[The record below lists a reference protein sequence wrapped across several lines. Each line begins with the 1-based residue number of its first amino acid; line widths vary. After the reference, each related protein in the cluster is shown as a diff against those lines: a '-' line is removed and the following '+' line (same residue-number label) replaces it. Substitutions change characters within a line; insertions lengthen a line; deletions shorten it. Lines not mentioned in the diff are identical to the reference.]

1 MREVGTCLCD
11 NFGILSALHKPKK
24 EGKENK
30 MNAMKFNLRTALLL
44 GSILIGAS
52 PALAE
57 TVLNRGNAGEPQ
69 TLDQAHT
76 SINIEEFIL
85 KDLYEG
91 LTVYDAAGKIIPG
104 AAESWKVSDD
114 GTVYTFKLRD
124 NGKWSDGSPVTAE
137 DFVFSFQRVEDPK
150 TAAGYANILLP
161 IKNAEK
167 VNKGDLPVDQL
178 GIKAVDD
185 KTVEITL
192 ERPTPFFLELLAH
205 QTALPVSKAS
215 VEKNGADFVKPGVMV
230 SNGAYKLVAHV
241 PNDSLTTQKNEN
253 YWDAANVKI
262 DKVVFYPI
270 DDQAASV
277 RRFEAKEMDLVY
289 NFSAD
294 QIERLKKSYG
304 DEVHVSP
311 TLATYYYAFDTRQE
325 PYSDV
330 RVRQALSMAVDRDFL
345 AKEIYSG
352 SQLPAY
358 SMVPPGIETYGAPSK
373 ADFADMSQLDREDK
387 AIALMKEAGY
397 GEGGK
402 PLDIEIRYN
411 TNPNHERVA
420 TAVADMWKNT
430 FGAKVSLVN
439 LDVSSHYAYLQE
451 GGKFNVARAGW
462 VADYADAENFLAL
475 SLSSNKTF
483 NYGHYENPEFDAL
496 MKKSYEETDPAA
508 RSKLLHEAE
517 ALMMRD
523 QPVAPFLTQADLWLV
538 ASKVKGWQDNAA
550 NQHLTRFLS
559 IAE

>member
-1 MREVGTCLCD
+1 MTLAK
-11 NFGILSALHKPKK
+11 I
-24 EGKENK
+24 
-30 MNAMKFNLRTALLL
+30 NLRTAVLL
-44 GSILIGAS
+44 GSFLVGAS
-52 PALAE
+52 PLLAE
-57 TVLNRGNAGEPQ
+57 TVLHRGNAGEPQ

-91 LTVYDAAGKIIPG
+91 LTIYDAAGKVTPG
-104 AAESWKVSDD
+104 AAETWDLSDD
-114 GTVYTFKLRD
+114 GIVYTFKLRAD
-124 NGKWSDGSPVTAE
+124 AKWSDGSPVTAA
-137 DFVFSFQRVEDPK
+137 DFVFSLQRTEDPK
-150 TAAGYANILLP
+150 TAAGYANILFP

-167 VNKGDLPVDQL
+167 VNKGELPVDQL
-178 GIKAVDD
+178 GVKAIDE
-185 KTVEITL
+185 KTLEITL

-215 VEKNGADFVKPGVMV
+215 VEKNGADFVKPGIMV
-230 SNGAYKLVAHV
+230 SNGAYKLVAHT
-241 PNDSLTTQKNEN
+241 PNDSLTTEKNPE

-262 DKVVFYPI
+262 DKVIFYPI

-277 RRFEAKEMDLVY
+277 RRFEAKEMDLAY

-294 QIERLKKSYG
+294 QLDRLRKSYG
-304 DEVHVSP
+304 EQVHVSP

-330 RVRQALSMAVDRDFL
+330 RVRRALSMSVDRDFL

-352 SQLPAY
+352 SQLPSY
-358 SMVPPGIETYGAPSK
+358 SMVPPGMANYGDPAK
-373 ADFADMSQLDREDK
+373 ADFSEMSQLDREDEAVK
-387 AIALMKEAGY
+387 LMKEAGY

-402 PLDIEIRYN
+402 PLNIEIRYN

-483 NYGHYENPEFDAL
+483 NYGHFENAEFDAL
-496 MKKSYEETDPAA
+496 MKKSYEEVDPTV
-508 RSKLLHEAE
+508 RSKILHEAE
-517 ALMMRD
+517 ALLMKE
-523 QPVAPFLTQADLWLV
+523 QPIAPFLTQADLWLV
-538 ASKVKGWQDNAA
+538 SDKVKGWQDNAVNA
-550 NQHLTRFLS
+550 HLSRFLS
-559 IAE
+559 VSE

>member
-1 MREVGTCLCD
+1 
-11 NFGILSALHKPKK
+11 
-24 EGKENK
+24 
-30 MNAMKFNLRTALLL
+30 MKAFTFNRHVAALLV
-44 GSILIGAS
+44 GSMLIGAS

-57 TVLNRGNAGEPQ
+57 TVLHRGNAGEPQ

-91 LTVYDAAGKIIPG
+91 LTIYDAGGKIVPG
-104 AAESWKVSDD
+104 AAESWTVSDD

-124 NGKWSDGSPVTAE
+124 NGKWSDGSPVTAD

-150 TAAGYANILLP
+150 TAAGYANILYP
-161 IKNAEK
+161 VKNAEK
-167 VNKGDLPVDQL
+167 VNKGEVAVDQL
-178 GIKAVDD
+178 GMKAVDAR
-185 KTVEITL
+185 TLEITL

-215 VEKNGADFVKPGVMV
+215 VEKNGADFVKPGTMV
-230 SNGAYKLVAHV
+230 SNGAFKLVSHV
-241 PNDSLTTQKNEN
+241 PNDNLVVEKNPN
-253 YWDAANVKI
+253 HWDAANVKL
-262 DKVVFYPI
+262 DKVIFYPI
-270 DDQAASV
+270 DDQAASI

-294 QIERLKKSYG
+294 QIDRLRTAYNSQ
-304 DEVHVSP
+304 VHVSP
-311 TLATYYYAFDTRQE
+311 TLATYYYAFDTRSE

-330 RVRQALSMAVDRDFL
+330 RVRRALSMAVDRDFL

-352 SQLPAY
+352 SQIPAY
-358 SMVPPGIETYGAPSK
+358 SMVPPGIESYGEPSR
-373 ADFADMSQLDREDK
+373 ADFAGDSQLDREDK
-387 AIALMKEAGY
+387 AVALMKEAGY

-402 PLDIEIRYN
+402 PLAIEIRYN

-430 FGAKVSLVN
+430 FGATVTMVN

-475 SLSSNKTF
+475 SVSTNKTF
-483 NYGHYENPEFDAL
+483 NYGSFNNPDYDAL
-496 MKKSYEETDPAA
+496 MKKSYEERDPAA
-508 RSKLLHEAE
+508 RSKVLHEAE
-517 ALMMRD
+517 ALLMQE
-523 QPVAPFLTQADLWLV
+523 QPVAPLLTQADLWMV
-538 ASKVKGWQDNAA
+538 SDRVKGWEDNAA
-550 NQHLTRFLS
+550 NQHLSRFLS
-559 IAE
+559 VSE

>member
-1 MREVGTCLCD
+1 MASRL
-11 NFGILSALHKPKK
+11 L
-24 EGKENK
+24 
-30 MNAMKFNLRTALLL
+30 NLRAALVLGAVLL
-44 GSILIGAS
+44 GSS

-57 TVLNRGNAGEPQ
+57 AVLHRGNAGEPQ

-85 KDLYEG
+85 KDLYER
-91 LTVYDAAGKIIPG
+91 LTIYDAAGKNVPG
-104 AAESWKVSDD
+104 AAETWDLSDD
-114 GTVYTFKLRD
+114 GLTYTFKLRSD
-124 NGKWSDGSPVTAE
+124 AKWSDGSPVTAE
-137 DFVFSFQRVEDPK
+137 DFVFSFQRIEDPK
-150 TAAGYANILLP
+150 TAAGYANILYP

-167 VNKGDLPVDQL
+167 VNKGEMKPSEL

-230 SNGAYKLVAHV
+230 SNGAFKLVSHV
-241 PNDSLTTQKNEN
+241 PNDNLVVEKNAS
-253 YWDAANVKI
+253 YWDNGNVKL

-294 QIERLKKSYG
+294 QIDRLRGAYG
-304 DEVHVSP
+304 DQVHVSP

-330 RVRQALSMAVDRDFL
+330 RVRRALSMAVDRDFL

-352 SQLPAY
+352 SQIPAY
-358 SMVPPGIETYGAPSK
+358 SMVPPGIENYGDPAK
-373 ADFADMSQLDREDK
+373 ADFADLSQLDREDK
-387 AIALMKEAGY
+387 AVELMKEAGY

-402 PLDIEIRYN
+402 PLNIEIRYN

-496 MKKSYEETDPAA
+496 MKKSYEEADPAA
-508 RSKLLHEAE
+508 RSKDLHDAE
-517 ALMMRD
+517 ALLMHD
-523 QPVAPFLTQADLWLV
+523 QPIAPFLTQADLWLV
-538 ASKVKGWQDNAA
+538 SGRVQGWQDNAA
-550 NQHLTRFLS
+550 NQHLSRFLS
-559 IAE
+559 VSE

>member
-1 MREVGTCLCD
+1 MGSR
-11 NFGILSALHKPKK
+11 ILKLH
-24 EGKENK
+24 
-30 MNAMKFNLRTALLL
+30 TAFLLGAVLL
-44 GSILIGAS
+44 GST

-57 TVLNRGNAGEPQ
+57 TVLHRGNAGEPQ

-91 LTVYDAAGKIIPG
+91 LTIYDASGKIVPG
-104 AAESWKVSDD
+104 AAESWTLSDD
-114 GTVYTFKLRD
+114 ALTYTFKLRQD
-124 NGKWSDGSPVTAE
+124 AKWSDGSPVTAD

-150 TAAGYANILLP
+150 TAAEYANILYP
-161 IKNAEK
+161 IKNGEK
-167 VNKGDLPVDQL
+167 VNKGGLAPAEL
-178 GIKAVDD
+178 GVKAVDA
-185 KTVEITL
+185 KTLEIKV

-230 SNGAYKLVAHV
+230 SNGAFKLVSHV
-241 PNDSLTTQKNEN
+241 PNDNLVVEKNPS
-253 YWDAANVKI
+253 YWDAANVKL

-294 QIERLKKSYG
+294 QIDRLRSSYS
-304 DEVHVSP
+304 DQVHVSP
-311 TLATYYYAFDTRQE
+311 TLATYYYAFDSRQE

-330 RVRQALSMAVDRDFL
+330 RVRRALSMAIDRDFL

-352 SQLPAY
+352 SQIPAY
-358 SMVPPGIETYGAPSK
+358 SLVPPGIDTYGAPAK
-373 ADFADMSQLDREDK
+373 ADFADVSQLDREDK
-387 AIALMKEAGY
+387 AIELMKEAGY
-397 GEGGK
+397 GDGGK
-402 PLDIEIRYN
+402 PLNIEIRYN

-430 FGAKVSLVN
+430 FKAKVSLVN

-475 SLSSNKTF
+475 NLSTNKTF
-483 NYGHYENPEFDAL
+483 NYGHYESPEFDAL
-496 MKKSYEETDPAA
+496 MAKSYAETDPAA

-517 ALMMRD
+517 THLMAD
-523 QPVAPFLTQADLWLV
+523 QPVAPLLTQADLWLV
-538 ASKVKGWQDNAA
+538 SSRVQGWHDNAA
-550 NQHLTRFLS
+550 NQHLSRFLS
-559 IAE
+559 VSQ

>member
-1 MREVGTCLCD
+1 MANRLIG
-11 NFGILSALHKPKK
+11 FRA
-24 EGKENK
+24 
-30 MNAMKFNLRTALLL
+30 ALLAGAVL
-44 GSILIGAS
+44 LGAS
-52 PALAE
+52 PVLAE
-57 TVLNRGNAGEPQ
+57 TVLHRGNAGEPQ

-91 LTVYDAAGKIIPG
+91 LTIYDASGKIVPG
-104 AAESWKVSDD
+104 AAESWSVSDD
-114 GTVYTFKLRD
+114 GTIYTFKLRGD
-124 NGKWSDGSPVTAE
+124 AKWSDGSPVTAE
-137 DFVFSFQRVEDPK
+137 DFAFSFTRVEDPK
-150 TAAGYANILLP
+150 TAAGYANILYP

-167 VNKGDLPVDQL
+167 VNKGELGLDQL
-178 GIKAVDD
+178 GVKAVDA
-185 KTVEITL
+185 TTLEVTL

-230 SNGAYKLVAHV
+230 SNGAFKLASHV
-241 PNDSLTTQKNEN
+241 PNDNLVVEKNPS
-253 YWDAANVKI
+253 YWDAANVKL
-262 DKVVFYPI
+262 DKVIFYPI

-304 DEVHVSP
+304 EQVHVSP

-330 RVRQALSMAVDRDFL
+330 RVRRALSMAVDRDFL

-358 SMVPPGIETYGAPSK
+358 SMVPPGMQGYEPAT
-373 ADFADMSQLDREDK
+373 ADFGALSQLDREDEALK
-387 AIALMKEAGY
+387 LMKEAGY

-402 PLDIEIRYN
+402 PLKIEIRYN

-430 FGAKVSLVN
+430 FGAEVSMVN

-451 GGKFNVARAGW
+451 GGAFNVARAGW

-475 SLSSNKTF
+475 SVSTNKTF
-483 NYGHYENPEFDAL
+483 NYGKFTNVEFDAL
-496 MKKSYEETDPAA
+496 MKKSYDERDPATRA
-508 RSKLLHEAE
+508 KVLHEAE
-517 ALMMRD
+517 AVLMKE
-523 QPVAPFLTQADLWLV
+523 QPIAPFLTQADLWLV
-538 ASKVKGWQDNAA
+538 SSKVQGWQDNAA
-550 NQHLTRFLS
+550 NQHLSRFLS
-559 IAE
+559 VSE